1 MYSYHWRR
9 NITLLKW
16 YMWSIFICEMWM
28 YLYEEQ
34 ETCQNTYIYYICV
47 FPPAAGETPDTW
59 TTQTQLPWQR
69 QTSQISVTSLQTQ
82 SLTQTVCA
90 SLMLKFIK
98 KKNIN
103 FSAACHVWRR
113 QTDIFPLGL
122 FFLQEEQISK
132 EAKVRLFLAEILE
145 MKSSLNIF
153 NSCSLRC
160 FVVHPQPIATEGP
173 PSQQEPPPPSQPVQ
187 RQTPPL
193 QIPRYGSRSEVVESS
208 DVPLY
213 QKVAT

>member
-1 MYSYHWRR
+1 MCSYHWRR
-9 NITLLKW
+9 NITLFKW

-90 SLMLKFIK
+90 SLILKFIK

-113 QTDIFPLGL
+113 QTDIFPLGSFHSAL
-122 FFLQEEQISK
+122 TQILCRFIFPPGGADLQRGEGTLVFGWNPWNE
-132 EAKVRLFLAEILE
+132 V
-145 MKSSLNIF
+145 IF
-153 NSCSLRC
+153 KY
-160 FVVHPQPIATEGP
+160 F
-173 PSQQEPPPPSQPVQ
+173 
-187 RQTPPL
+187 
-193 QIPRYGSRSEVVESS
+193 
-208 DVPLY
+208 
-213 QKVAT
+213 

>member
-1 MYSYHWRR
+1 MCSYHWRR
-9 NITLLKW
+9 NITLFKW

-103 FSAACHVWRR
+103 FSAACRVKKTNRH
-113 QTDIFPLGL
+113 FPSGK
-122 FFLQEEQISK
+122 FSFS
-132 EAKVRLFLAEILE
+132 
-145 MKSSLNIF
+145 F
-153 NSCSLRC
+153 NSN
-160 FVVHPQPIATEGP
+160 
-173 PSQQEPPPPSQPVQ
+173 
-187 RQTPPL
+187 PL
-193 QIPRYGSRSEVVESS
+193 SVYFSSRRSRSPKRRRYVCFWLKSLKWS
-208 DVPLY
+208 HL
-213 QKVAT
+213 